1 MNNSDTYI
9 KELTARVNFLKKELN
24 RLRERLKNDCENGR
38 DVWWLDQIT
47 YVKMY
52 LEYYQDELNYYK

>member
-1 MNNSDTYI
+1 MNNDTYI
-9 KELTARVNFLKKELN
+9 KELTQRVSYLKKELN
-24 RLRERLKNDCENGR
+24 RLRERLKLDYENGR
-38 DVWWLDQIT
+38 DTWWLDQIA